1 MKNTGPSVLPSFL
14 LPALLHVHGYFE
26 PHPSTQLA
34 LKEFTTS
41 VGDLYTL
48 QTITTDESGTSSIT
62 LDDRAGGDQH
72 EKSPCVLP
80 RAASSHSRGA

>member
-1 MKNTGPSVLPSFL
+1 MNTGPNVLPSFL

-34 LKEFTTS
+34 LKEFPTS
-41 VGDLYTL
+41 VGDLCTL
-48 QTITTDESGTSSIT
+48 QTITADESGTSSIT

-72 EKSPCVLP
+72 DQSPCVL
-80 RAASSHSRGA
+80 RSESSF